1 MQENLVAFSGTA
13 SSILWSEDD
22 MEKGSDL
29 PSSLKGKLGGP
40 SLRRLTLSLTPSVL
54 QAVIFFLS

>member
-1 MQENLVAFSGTA
+1 MTFAGTA

-29 PSSLKGKLGGP
+29 PSSIKGKLGGP

-54 QAVIFFLS
+54 QAVILFLS